1 MKLTLNNFKT
11 QVSNLKD
18 NQYFV
23 IENEDEFSFAVALV
37 NNIARHYLI
46 GYWELPETLK
56 IYPIENCD
64 IDYMFETISEEY
76 LEPEMDIISSIRNLN
91 NSNVLIKG

>member
-1 MKLTLNNFKT
+1 MKLTLDNFKS
-11 QVSNLKD
+11 QVNNLKD

-23 IENEDEFSFAVALV
+23 IENEDEFSFAIALV

-56 IYPIENCD
+56 MYVFENCD
-64 IDYMFETISEEY
+64 LGEMFEFISEEY
-76 LEPEMDIISSIRNLN
+76 LEPGMDFISHIRKL
-91 NSNVLIKG
+91 K